1 MKENKITVFK
11 DLYKSKDVPYII
23 SLENI
28 LKRIKNGNDKELIQK
43 IRDAKSK
50 DEKSKLKT
58 KLPAILFQGEFTH
71 RAIVG
76 FVNSSGLMT
85 LDFDGIDTKEQLNKT
100 FNILKGNKHIVSVFV
115 SPSGYGLKAILS
127 IDKVDA
133 TTYTKIFKKFKKD
146 FNYDYFDIVTSDVSR
161 VCFSSFDPNIYI
173 NYNAE
178 IYNPVIIDEGYNVID
193 KIPLIP
199 IYNEDS
205 IADKIMKFN
214 FSKNF
219 VEGER
224 NAFVFDVAGL
234 FCEYGISENYAFG
247 YIANNIIHGDFDE
260 REAEF
265 TIKSAYKRRS
275 FNTKF
280 FEDYELIDKI
290 KKDVTKGKKAVTEKY
305 NIDEITYNKISTEID
320 VVDFWDITE
329 DKNGNEKVTINPS
342 KFKLFLEMNGFN
354 KYFPNDSLKP
364 MFVSIISNKVNE
376 TSVEVIKDFVLDYLT
391 SKKEHSVWNYC
402 ASNFKMFTE
411 TYLLMLESVELMM
424 LKDLKEKSF
433 IAYRNG
439 ILEVTKDSL
448 KLIDYLD
455 VDGYIWESQI
465 IKRDFIINENTE
477 NDYKNF
483 VNNISNNEA
492 LPVECVIGY
501 LLSNYKN
508 KMNNKAIILNDE
520 VITENPEGGTGKGLF
535 IQGLKQIRRVSI
547 LDGKSFD
554 DKKSFPYQTVKQETN
569 ILVFDDVKKNFDFE
583 SKFSLVTEGMTL
595 ERKNKDAIKLRVEES
610 PKMVISTNY
619 AIKGEGNS
627 HDRRRH
633 EIEFAQYY
641 GKNLTPYTEF
651 KRQLFDDWN
660 EIEFNQFDNYM
671 VKCLQ
676 SYLSLGLVKQNAKNI
691 KLRKLIAETSMEFV
705 EWIKDDDNITLGI
718 RYNKKVLFDKFTEE
732 YIDFKKYLTRKRF
745 NIWMQKYSNFSNIA
759 YKDGNSNGSRW
770 VCLGDENNDINEN
783 DCPF

>member
-1 MKENKITVFK
+1 MKNNKITVFK

-23 SLENI
+23 TLDKI
-28 LKRIKNGNDKELIQK
+28 LNRIKKGNDKELIES
-43 IRDAKSK
+43 IRKSIDK
-50 DEKSKLKT
+50 DEKSKLKA

-71 RAIVG
+71 RAIIG
-76 FVNSSGLMT
+76 LINSSGLMV
-85 LDFDGIDTKEQLNKT
+85 LDFDGIETKDE
-100 FNILKGNKHIVSVFV
+100 LKNMFDKLCNNKHIVSVFI

-127 IDKVDA
+127 IKKVDG
-133 TTYTKIFKKFKKD
+133 TSYTKIFKKFKEE
-146 FNYDYFDIVTSDVSR
+146 FNYDYFDIATSDISR
-161 VCFSSFDPNIYI
+161 VCFSSYDPNIYI
-173 NYNAE
+173 NYNADV
-178 IYNPVIIDEGYNVID
+178 YNPVIVDEGYEIRD
-193 KIPLIP
+193 KIPLMP
-199 IYNEDS
+199 IYNEDV
-205 IADKIMKFN
+205 ICDKIMKFN

-234 FCEYGISENYAFG
+234 FCEYGVSESYAKG
-247 YIANNIIHGDFDE
+247 YILNNIIHGDFSE
-260 REAEF
+260 RETEF
-265 TIKSAYKRRS
+265 AIKSAYRKRD

-280 FEDYELIDKI
+280 FEDYKLIENI
-290 KKDVTKGKKAVTEKY
+290 KKDVSKGKKIVTEKY
-305 NIDEITYNKISTEID
+305 NIDEEIFNKISTDID

-329 DKNGNEKVTINPS
+329 DRNGKEKVCINPS
-342 KFKLFLEMNGFN
+342 KFKLFLEMNGFK
-354 KYFPNDSLKP
+354 KYFPNESLKP
-364 MFVSIISNKVNE
+364 MFVRILSNKVNE

-391 SKKEHSVWNYC
+391 EKREHSVWNYC
-402 ASNFKMFTE
+402 AGNFKIFTE
-411 TYLLMLESVELMM
+411 TYLLMLESVDLMM
-424 LKDLKEKSF
+424 LKDLKDKSF
-433 IAYRNG
+433 IAYKNG
-439 ILEVTKDSL
+439 ILEITKNKI
-448 KLIDYLD
+448 KLVDYLD

-465 IKRDFIINENTE
+465 IKRDFNINKNLN
-477 NDYKNF
+477 NDYKIF
-483 VNNISNNEA
+483 INNISNNDS

-535 IQGLKQIRRVSI
+535 IQGLKQIRKVSI

-595 ERKNKDAIKLRVEES
+595 ERKNKDAIKLKVEES

-641 GKNLTPYTEF
+641 GKDVTPYTEF

-660 EIEFNQFDNYM
+660 DKEYNQFDNYM
-671 VKCLQ
+671 VNCLQ
-676 SYLSLGLVKQNAKNI
+676 TYLSLGLVKQNAKNI

-705 EWIKDDDNITLGI
+705 EWAKDSDNLPLNV
-718 RYNKKVLFDKFTEE
+718 RQDKKILFDKFTEE

-745 NIWMQKYSNFSNIA
+745 NIWIQKYANFSKLK
-759 YKDGNSNGSRW
+759 YSDGNTNGSRW
-770 VCLGDENNDINEN
+770 LCLGNEIKESN
-783 DCPF
+783 EILF